1 MEGQVHEV
9 SLVVGLVLTVVA
21 VSTLGRAVRFPVPL
35 LLVAVG
41 VVGSLLPFADDFR
54 PRPDLVLVVL
64 LPPILYAAA
73 LKSSAIDI
81 RDEVGPILSLSVG
94 LVLATTIVVGF
105 ALHAAVPDIP
115 LAAAMA
121 LGAIVAPPDA
131 VAAVAVTRR
140 AGLPRR
146 AVTVL
151 EGESLFNDATALVA
165 LRVSV
170 GAIAGSITAV
180 EAVGEFVGAAVGG
193 AAIGLA
199 VGLAVTFVRRQVTDS
214 IGDTAISLTAPF
226 LAFIPAE
233 QVHASGILAVVTTG
247 LVLAHR
253 SPVDQDASGRLVEG
267 ATWSTLAFVLE
278 GTVFLLIGLGLR
290 GVIADVDFGIGE
302 VATASLVVLA
312 AVLLV
317 RPLWIFGTNWLG
329 TLVGG
334 GRHPPPPWQHM
345 AAASWAGMRGVV
357 SLAAA
362 LSLPLDVPQRELLIA
377 VTVVV
382 IVGTLGFQGLTL
394 AGLIHRLG
402 IRPPDPRDDAL
413 QRARALEQAAQA
425 ALARLDEV
433 VAASPVPDPVVDALR
448 QVAEQRTVSTWE
460 RLGDRSSG
468 GDPPTVTYRR
478 VRREMMRAERQILLR
493 LRNQGEV
500 DDEVV
505 RSLQHELDLEEALL
519 SQFEEAD
526 IAADEE
532 LREVRP
538 TRPRACRHLE
548 EASTPPPPDVL
559 ACPDCLRLGWKWVHL
574 RQCLA
579 CGRVGC
585 CASSRGRHAEAHW
598 RDRDHPVMRSIERGE
613 AWRWCYVDRVLG

>member
-1 MEGQVHEV
+1 MDSPLHEV
-9 SLVVGLVLTVVA
+9 ALLVGLVLTVVA
-21 VSTLGRAVRFPVPL
+21 VSGLARSLRFPAPL

-41 VVGSLLPFADDFR
+41 VAGSFLPVADDLR
-54 PRPDLVLVVL
+54 PRPELLLVVL
-64 LPPILYAAA
+64 LPPLLYAAA

-81 RDEVGPILSLSVG
+81 RHEIGPIVSLSVG
-94 LVLATTIVVGF
+94 LVLVTTVAVGL

-170 GAIAGSITAV
+170 AAVAGSVTAL
-180 EAVGEFVGAAVGG
+180 EAAGEFVGAAAGG

-199 VGLAVTFVRRQVTDS
+199 VGLAVSVVRRRVTDS

-226 LAFIPAE
+226 LAFVPAE
-233 QVHASGILAVVTTG
+233 EVHASGILAAVVTG

-253 SPVDQDASGRLVEG
+253 SPVDQDPGARLVEG

-278 GTVFLLIGLGLR
+278 GTVFVLIGLGLR
-290 GVIADVDFGIGE
+290 DVAEAVDATAAE
-302 VATASLVVLA
+302 LVTASLVVLA
-312 AVLLV
+312 VVVLV
-317 RPLWIFGTNWLG
+317 RPLWIFGTAWLG
-329 TLVGG
+329 TAATG
-334 GRHPPPPWQHM
+334 GRIRPRPWPHL

-362 LSLPLDVPQRELLIA
+362 LSLPLDFPQRELLIA
-377 VTVVV
+377 VAVVV
-382 IVGTLGFQGLTL
+382 IVGTLGVQGLTL
-394 AGLIHRLG
+394 PAVIRRLG

-413 QRARALEQAAQA
+413 QRAHALEQASQA
-425 ALARLDEV
+425 ALARLDEM
-433 VAASPVPDPVVDALR
+433 VAASPMPDPVVDALR
-448 QVAEQRTVSTWE
+448 QVANERALSTWE
-460 RLGDRSSG
+460 RLGDQHNG
-468 GDPPTVTYRR
+468 EPPTVAYRR
-478 VRREMMRAERQILLR
+478 VRREMMRAEREILLS
-493 LRNQGEV
+493 LRNEGEV
-500 DDEVV
+500 DDTVV

-519 SQFEEAD
+519 TQFEDAD

-532 LREVRP
+532 LREVVVG
-538 TRPRACRHLE
+538 RPRVCRHMD
-548 EASTPPPPDVL
+548 EAPTPPPPDEL
-559 ACPDCLRLGWKWVHL
+559 ACPDCVELGWEWVHL

-585 CASSRGRHAEAHW
+585 CDSSRGRHAEAHW
-598 RDRDHPVMRSIERGE
+598 QAEDHPVMRSVERGE

>member
-1 MEGQVHEV
+1 MDAPLHEV

-21 VSTLGRAVRFPVPL
+21 VSALGRAVRFPVPL

-41 VVGSLLPFADDFR
+41 LVGSLLPFADDFR

-73 LKSSAIDI
+73 LRSSAIDI
-81 RDEVGPILSLSVG
+81 RHEIGPILSLSVG
-94 LVLATTIVVGF
+94 LVLATTIVVGV
-105 ALHAAVPDIP
+105 ALHAAMPDVP

-151 EGESLFNDATALVA
+151 EGEGLFNDATALVA

-170 GAIAGSITAV
+170 AAIAGSVTAV

-199 VGLAVTFVRRQVTDS
+199 VGLAISFVRRHVTDS
-214 IGDTAISLTAPF
+214 TGDTAISLTAPY

-233 QVHASGILAVVTTG
+233 AVHASGILAVVMTG

-253 SPVDQDASGRLVEG
+253 SPVDQGAGGRLVEG
-267 ATWSTLAFVLE
+267 ATWSTVAFVLE
-278 GTVFLLIGLGLR
+278 GIVFLLIGLGLR
-290 GVIADVDFGIGE
+290 TVISDVHFGIGE
-302 VATASLVVLA
+302 VAMASLVVLA

-329 TLVGG
+329 SLVGG
-334 GRHPPPPWQHM
+334 GRHRPPPWQYM

-362 LSLPLDVPQRELLIA
+362 LSLPLDVPRRELLIA

-382 IVGTLGFQGLTL
+382 IVGTLGLQGLTL
-394 AGLIHRLG
+394 AGLIRRLG

-425 ALARLDEV
+425 AVARLDEL

-448 QVAEQRTVSTWE
+448 LVAEQRTLSTWE
-460 RLGDRSSG
+460 RLGDRSDG
-468 GDPPTVTYRR
+468 GEPPTEAYRR
-478 VRREMMRAERQILLR
+478 VRREMMLAERQILLR
-493 LRNQGEV
+493 LRNQGEI

-526 IAADEE
+526 LAAGEE
-532 LREVRP
+532 LREI
-538 TRPRACRHLE
+538 RPRRPRVCRHMD
-548 EASTPPPPDVL
+548 EAPTQPPPDEL
-559 ACPDCLRLGWKWVHL
+559 ACPDCVRLGWEWVHL
-574 RQCLA
+574 RQCLT

-585 CASSRGRHAEAHW
+585 CDSSRGRHAEAHW
-598 RDRDHPVMRSIERGE
+598 RALDHPVMRSIERGE